1 MQFLRR
7 TTNGAT
13 MRRFVPTALRLV
25 AIIFVIEFIVGTAP
39 SSMVRA
45 QSTDGQTVCTARA
58 LSTFQD
64 LGREYR
70 AVLERLNVPFEIKSS
85 DYQAFYSSKID
96 RCLLTVR
103 KTTSIMRESSDM
115 SYLIDADTRQ
125 MYAVYIETDGKME
138 SCSLIPSAQATST
151 CNDRAEFDAF
161 IREYMEQ

>member
-1 MQFLRR
+1 MQCFGPMAFRLS
-7 TTNGAT
+7 AI
-13 MRRFVPTALRLV
+13 MFVL
-25 AIIFVIEFIVGTAP
+25 EFMVGTTS

-45 QSTDGQTVCTARA
+45 QSTDWEAVCAARA

-85 DYQAFYSSKID
+85 NYQAFYSSKID

-115 SYLIDADTRQ
+115 AYLIDADTRR
-125 MYAVYIETDGKME
+125 MYAVYIETDGKIE
-138 SCSLIPSAQATST
+138 SCNLIPSVQATIT
-151 CNDRAEFDAF
+151 CKDRAEFDAYVGVF
-161 IREYMEQ
+161 MEK